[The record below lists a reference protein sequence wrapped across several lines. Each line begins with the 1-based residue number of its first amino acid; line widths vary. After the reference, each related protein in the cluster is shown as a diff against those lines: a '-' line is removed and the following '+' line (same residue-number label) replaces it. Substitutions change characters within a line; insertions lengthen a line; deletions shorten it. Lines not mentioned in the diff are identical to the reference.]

1 MQLYIVRHAWA
12 FERDPARFPDDRL
25 RPLEPKGVKRFRRVV
40 RRLVR
45 RDVCPTWIATS
56 PLVRCR
62 QTADLLGRQLSGDLP
77 IEELD
82 ALAPGS
88 DLDEAILWTRQKLA
102 DTDVMHAQV
111 AWVGHSPDVE
121 ELCARLIGAA
131 GATIR
136 FAKGAVASL
145 WFADLPMVGSGRLD
159 WLVNAKILGC

>member
-12 FERDPARFPDDRL
+12 FERNPARFPDDRL
-25 RPLEPKGVKRFRRVV
+25 RPLEPNGVKRFRRVA

-62 QTADLLGRQLSGDLP
+62 QTAALLAQQVSNSTP

-88 DLDEAILWTRQKLA
+88 NLDEALSWTRQKFA
-102 DTDVMHAQV
+102 DIDNNRAQL

-121 ELCARLIGAA
+121 ELCARLIGDA

-145 WFADLPMVGSGRLD
+145 WFADLPTIGSGRLD
-159 WLVNAKILGC
+159 WLVTAKMLGC